1 MSGKKI
7 AEFLLSEQGY
17 VHSNKKFREAS
28 RLCMTSGKLT
38 VLNKLGNREL
48 VIPNNN
54 DGRNDMIEMN
64 ILNHKLKGAKVNKEG
79 LSKRLELVDNSIENL
94 GNLLELQRRLKK
106 KKKWNKEIED
116 IKTEE
121 MQKNIKKLI
130 LEQNERQKVLELRE
144 KEKNEKIEL
153 EEKLKQE
160 ELLRLEVK
168 KNEEKVKRLQETKE
182 KSGERKKY
190 IEGIKELKSLKKKKL
205 LHEKLAEDFEKN
217 IIIPETQRIAEA
229 LSVRHK
235 NAMPSMDE
243 LQLHI
248 REHNKLIQSRS
259 FTKHTVSYSESRRFT
274 PSKFLQMIT
283 DEEELAKEMDKIKEA
298 EKLDLID
305 RKNNYAK
312 LVRQLY
318 QPTLAKEPRQVAQ
331 ATPVK
336 RRVHSVTPTLKKSDR
351 VQSKPKK
358 TVKLEKPRELP
369 KINYLEQRRG
379 IRERAAEESL
389 NSYTQSLDLGTLK
402 QAKKLE
408 ERTKDIEIAIKHST
422 AADYNIAAEERLNN
436 MLIDSVKAK
445 LGALN
450 KHA

>member
-1 MSGKKI
+1 
-7 AEFLLSEQGY
+7 
-17 VHSNKKFREAS
+17 
-28 RLCMTSGKLT
+28 
-38 VLNKLGNREL
+38 
-48 VIPNNN
+48 
-54 DGRNDMIEMN
+54 MIEMN

-259 FTKHTVSYSESRRFT
+259 H
-274 PSKFLQMIT
+274 
-283 DEEELAKEMDKIKEA
+283 
-298 EKLDLID
+298 
-305 RKNNYAK
+305 
-312 LVRQLY
+312 
-318 QPTLAKEPRQVAQ
+318 
-331 ATPVK
+331 
-336 RRVHSVTPTLKKSDR
+336 H
-351 VQSKPKK
+351 
-358 TVKLEKPRELP
+358 
-369 KINYLEQRRG
+369 
-379 IRERAAEESL
+379 
-389 NSYTQSLDLGTLK
+389 
-402 QAKKLE
+402 
-408 ERTKDIEIAIKHST
+408 H
-422 AADYNIAAEERLNN
+422 
-436 MLIDSVKAK
+436 
-445 LGALN
+445 
-450 KHA
+450 